1 MVIAWLMAASIG
13 VLMPRYM
20 KRTWVGKQIM
30 KKDRWFIVIS
40 ITTSNGNEMLNT
52 FFFAMKVSSRTYGSR
67 LDSDRGSIHHHLCRS
82 RRLDLG
88 ICFGKSAPTPRLH
101 HYGLVNSVY

>member
-30 KKDRWFIVIS
+30 KKDRWFVVSLGIITVSVTFITKLIS
-40 ITTSNGNEMLNT
+40 L
-52 FFFAMKVSSRTYGSR
+52 VSSSTYDTC
-67 LDSDRGSIHHHLCRS
+67 LDFDRGRIHHHLCR
-82 RRLDLG
+82 RWWLG
-88 ICFGKSAPTPRLH
+88 IRVCL
-101 HYGLVNSVY
+101 

>member
-40 ITTSNGNEMLNT
+40 ITTSIGKEMLLNT
-52 FFFAMKVSSRTYGSR
+52 S
-67 LDSDRGSIHHHLCRS
+67 LLQ
-82 RRLDLG
+82 
-88 ICFGKSAPTPRLH
+88 
-101 HYGLVNSVY
+101 